1 MAMTRNNKSKTQ
13 VLPLASQRIG
23 IALALAVPLASAAH
37 AAPPPAGA
45 AGAGAPASASGTAKP
60 AKVAQRPAPVPL
72 EDNGVTPFPGSGAPN
87 AARPPDAPTPAA
99 PGVPPNPY
107 ANYRIKGIVVN
118 LPQPSN
124 TVDLQLGGY
133 RQKLADDYG
142 IGYFGLSQTT
152 FFSNVLNHAQTTRGS
167 QVYVGQK
174 PTVLTQN
181 FLALIFDLTRYG
193 IPDGQ
198 IVVNGSE
205 QGTSWNPLGPNTI
218 NLGQL
223 SYYQTLFNKRVEFKI
238 GLLPTNQDF
247 VGTYIGGSLNGGV
260 FGPQGSILTENGLGT
275 IAYPTPSANVRV
287 NFTPNIYDKFGVT
300 RAITPDGTILEHNY
314 NPTGI
319 SKFYTPNSGPTFI
332 NELGY
337 LRPAAL
343 GVPQTWVR
351 GGAFLD
357 KSRFLELDHPG
368 RRSNN
373 QYALYLLGDRQIAQT
388 SSAPGEAYR
397 GWYAGFSAEY
407 TPANYNR
414 FSQYYEARVY
424 GLGIIPG
431 RPFDQVTAVFTEN
444 VFSNV
449 AYRAARRARLSAHSD
464 SKALTL
470 SYSAQVIHGVYAN
483 FGVQYVDNPSP
494 IVFTSS
500 TGSAL
505 NMIAGT
511 SIYF

>member
-1 MAMTRNNKSKTQ
+1 VAMTRNKPETK
-13 VLPLASQRIG
+13 VLPLAGRRVG

-37 AAPPPAGA
+37 AAPPSPGDAGTGPAA
-45 AGAGAPASASGTAKP
+45 ASGPAKP
-60 AKVAQRPAPVPL
+60 AKTAQRQAPVPL
-72 EDNGVTPFPGSGAPN
+72 EDNGVAPLPGSGAPN
-87 AARPPDAPTPAA
+87 VARPPDAPTPAA

-118 LPQPSN
+118 LPPPSN
-124 TVDLQLGGY
+124 TVDLGLGGL

-152 FFSNVLNHAQTTRGS
+152 FFSNVLNHAQTTRGA

-174 PTVLTQN
+174 PTLLSQN
-181 FLALIFDLTRYG
+181 LLALIFDLSRYG

-198 IVVNGSE
+198 IVATGSE
-205 QGTSWNPLGPNTI
+205 QATSWNPLGPNAI

-223 SYYQTLFNKRVEFKI
+223 SYYQTAFNKRVEFKA
-238 GLLPTNQDF
+238 GLIPTNQEF

-260 FGPQGSILTENGLGT
+260 FGPQGSILTENGFGT
-275 IAYPTPSANVRV
+275 VAYPTPAVNVRV
-287 NFTPNIYDKFGVT
+287 NFTPNIYDKFGVA
-300 RAITPDGTILEHNY
+300 RAITPDGTVLEHNY

-319 SKFYTPNSGPTFI
+319 SKFYTPNSGPLFI

-343 GVPQTWVR
+343 GVPQMWVR

-357 KSRFLELDHPG
+357 KSRFPELDHPG

-373 QYALYLLGDRQIAQT
+373 QYALYLLGDRQIAQI
-388 SSAPGEAYR
+388 SSAPGESYR

-414 FSQYYEARVY
+414 FSQYYEARLY
-424 GLGIIPG
+424 GLGVIPG

-449 AYRAARRARLSAHSD
+449 SYRAARRAGLSAHSD

-494 IVFTSS
+494 IVFTSN

-505 NMIAGT
+505 NMIAGA
-511 SIYF
+511 SLYF

>member
-1 MAMTRNNKSKTQ
+1 MAVTRNNKSEAE
-13 VLPLASQRIG
+13 VLPLAGRRVG
-23 IALALAVPLASAAH
+23 IALALVVPLASAAY
-37 AAPPPAGA
+37 AAPPPAGDAGTGPA
-45 AGAGAPASASGTAKP
+45 AARGTAAR

-72 EDNGVTPFPGSGAPN
+72 EDNGVAPIPGSGAPN
-87 AARPPDAPTPAA
+87 VARPPDAPTPAA

-142 IGYFGLSQTT
+142 IGYFGLSQTA
-152 FFSNVLNHAQTTRGS
+152 F
-167 QVYVGQK
+167 
-174 PTVLTQN
+174 
-181 FLALIFDLTRYG
+181 
-193 IPDGQ
+193 
-198 IVVNGSE
+198 
-205 QGTSWNPLGPNTI
+205 
-218 NLGQL
+218 
-223 SYYQTLFNKRVEFKI
+223 
-238 GLLPTNQDF
+238 
-247 VGTYIGGSLNGGV
+247 
-260 FGPQGSILTENGLGT
+260 
-275 IAYPTPSANVRV
+275 
-287 NFTPNIYDKFGVT
+287 NFTPNIYDKFGVA
-300 RAITPDGTILEHNY
+300 RAITPDGTVLGHNY

-319 SKFYTPNSGPTFI
+319 LKFYTLNSGPLFI

-337 LRPAAL
+337 LRPAAI

-357 KSRFLELDHPG
+357 KSRFPELDHPG

-373 QYALYLLGDRQIAQT
+373 QYALYLLGDRQSPQI

-414 FSQYYEARVY
+414 FSQYYEARLY

-431 RPFDQVTAVFTEN
+431 RPFDQATAVFTEN

-449 AYRAARRARLSAHSD
+449 SYRAARRAGLPAHSD

-470 SYSAQVIHGVYAN
+470 SYSV
-483 FGVQYVDNPSP
+483 
-494 IVFTSS
+494 
-500 TGSAL
+500 
-505 NMIAGT
+505 
-511 SIYF
+511 